1 MATPQNYLN
10 LVAALKQQP
19 TNAAFKL
26 QLEQMLAAQPELAD
40 TNPADPDRYYRHN
53 TVMAQWPGK
62 FLHPKNEADL
72 LAQLEANKNAF
83 TSFRAMGDAYGFAN
97 AAETAGC
104 LVQMRSMNHPLA
116 VEAENFRQDIDLDE
130 DDYFR
135 CEAGMSFG
143 ELNTKLALT
152 NRTVSQQPGYANLT
166 VGGCAS
172 AGGHGSGIGLYGIAG
187 WFEAVELAYFDAA
200 KNVRLARVERTNGLT
215 DPVKY
220 KATHDAQHELIQD
233 DVLFHSVRCA
243 QGHLGIITAVTLKVR
258 KAFNLQE
265 DRWRTDWNGAWGLL
279 PQMFVDPNIHSV
291 HVWIN
296 PYATDPAQPQN
307 PQVLITRLSFTDA
320 APHGSRGLGI
330 LFGGPWVGTEIA
342 GAALGNN
349 PGPGINMA
357 LEACKGMDVVLP
369 STKALDF
376 GPPNDLA
383 VNASSLGFDSKKGDD
398 VIKALIPQIALWHA
412 DGLNFTS
419 PIGMRWVKASED
431 FLSPQYGRDTIM
443 LEVPMLKHAWGH
455 DNSKAVQAL
464 NRYANFMMN
473 NFTGRPHWGQQNPM
487 NAAQFATNYATGI
500 PSFLTAFEKF
510 NPGGMFDGA
519 LTAQLGLRALAK

>member
-1 MATPQNYLN
+1 MATPQDYAN

-19 TNAAFKL
+19 NNANFL
-26 QLEQMLAAQPELAD
+26 NELAHIKAEQPELLD
-40 TNPADPDRYYRHN
+40 TNLNDVARYYRHN
-53 TVMAQWPGK
+53 TVMAQWPAK

-97 AAETAGC
+97 AAETSGC
-104 LVQMRSMNHPLA
+104 LVQMRTMNHPLA

-143 ELNTKLALT
+143 ELNTALALT
-152 NRTVSQQPGYANLT
+152 NRTVSQQPGFANLT
-166 VGGCAS
+166 VGGCAN

-187 WFEAVELAYFDAA
+187 WFEAVEIAYFDAA

-215 DPVKY
+215 DPAKY
-220 KATHDAQHELIQD
+220 AATHDAQHELIQN

-243 QGHLGIITAVTLKVR
+243 QGHLGIVTAVTIKVR
-258 KAFNLQE
+258 KSFNLQE
-265 DRWRTDWNGAWGLL
+265 DRWQTDWNGAWALL
-279 PQMFVDPNIHSV
+279 PQMFADPTIHSV

-296 PYATDPAQPQN
+296 PYATTAGQELN
-307 PQVLITRLSFTDA
+307 PNVLITRLSFTDSGPQGA
-320 APHGSRGLGI
+320 RGAGI

-342 GAALGNN
+342 GALLGDN
-349 PGPGINMA
+349 PGPGIDLA
-357 LEACKGMDVVLP
+357 LGACKGMGVVLP
-369 STKALDF
+369 SFKALDF

-383 VNASSLGFDSKKGDD
+383 VNASSLGFDAAKGDD
-398 VIKALIPQIALWHA
+398 VIKALIPKIKAWQA
-412 DGLNFTS
+412 DGLMFTS

-431 FLSPQYGRDTIM
+431 FLSPQFGRNTIM
-443 LEVPMLKHAWGH
+443 LEVPMLKKAWGH
-455 DNSKAVQAL
+455 DNSKAVDAL

-487 NAAQFATNYATGI
+487 SDVQFATNYATGI
-500 PSFLTAFEKF
+500 PSFLTAFKKF

-519 LTAQLGLRALAK
+519 LTAQLGLRALV